1 MPKRFHFPQF
11 AVFFWTERLHYG
23 SDNAGPASENAGPG
37 AKMKVP
43 KTKMQAPMGKMQEMR
58 ILCLNFF

>member
-1 MPKRFHFPQF
+1 MPKRFHFLQF
-11 AVFFWTERLHYG
+11 AVFFWTERLHYE
-23 SDNAGPASENAGPG
+23 SDNAGPGSENAGPG